1 MNKKLI
7 LPAVIGIVLFV
18 ALVVSICTVCKIL
31 SAKRIQGN
39 TEK

>member
-1 MNKKLI
+1 MNKNLI
-7 LPAVIGIVLFV
+7 LPVVVGIVSFV

-39 TEK
+39 SEE

>member
-7 LPAVIGIVLFV
+7 LPAVIGIVFV